1 MNDGA
6 SQITW
11 QNISAAARQLALSDP
26 FAAFTLYRSAV
37 AECKKLEG
45 PNSEKLAILFSE
57 LAAVCVTLER
67 HEECKSYIAK
77 AEQIRTY
84 NRQCTTRFSSEQGV
98 VIW

>member
-1 MNDGA
+1 MNEGA

-11 QNISAAARQLALSDP
+11 QNIGTAARQLSPKDP
-26 FAAFTLYRSAV
+26 FAALTLYKSAI

-45 PNSEKLAILFSE
+45 PNSERLAILFTE
-57 LAAVCVTLER
+57 MAAVCVAVER
-67 HEECKSYIAK
+67 HDESKSYNAK

-84 NRQCTTRFSSEQGV
+84 NKQYSARPSGEQGV